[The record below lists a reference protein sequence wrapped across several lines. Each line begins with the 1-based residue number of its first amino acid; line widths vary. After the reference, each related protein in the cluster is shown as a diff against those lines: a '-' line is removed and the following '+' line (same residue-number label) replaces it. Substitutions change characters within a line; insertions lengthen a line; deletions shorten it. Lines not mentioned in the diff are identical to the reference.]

1 MTKKHIDYEAESK
14 RRVDYLN
21 LTGGL
26 ATESL
31 TVRDVFAVEVLAA
44 LIATYQDHYEMDTKI
59 VPRAYE
65 IADRMLK
72 QREIYDANN

>member
-14 RRVDYLN
+14 RRITHLE

-31 TVRDVFAVEVLAA
+31 TVRDVFAAKA
-44 LIATYQDHYEMDTKI
+44 LQGMLSDMTIQAPKETFAKEAYEM
-59 VPRAYE
+59 
-65 IADRMLK
+65 ADAMLK
-72 QREIYDANN
+72 QRENNDA